1 MTTNSPHAGAPP
13 ARSRATRDMA
23 ARIWRSR
30 ISRIASIW
38 LVVAAIEYLAWRFFL
53 RSPFYRE
60 LFAPIAVVVAIIGL
74 ATTWR
79 TLSRRAADRRNGDR
93 RHVDRREE
101 SAGSP

>member
-1 MTTNSPHAGAPP
+1 MTTNSPDAGAPP
-13 ARSRATRDMA
+13 ARSRTARDIA

-38 LVVAAIEYLAWRFFL
+38 LVVAAIEYLTWRFFL
-53 RSPFYRE
+53 SSPFFRE
-60 LFAPIAVVVAIIGL
+60 FFAPIAAVVAIVGL
-74 ATTWR
+74 AATWR
-79 TLSRRAADRRNGDR
+79 TLSRRESDRRGGDR